1 MYYKGENKLN
11 NAVSAYAALP
21 PPNKEHFVGGNRSR
35 LLFPPDT
42 QLNNVH

>member
-11 NAVSAYAALP
+11 NAATVLMQLS

-35 LLFPPDT
+35 LLFPPDA